1 MSLPYSDPARLEWG
15 SNNPFINHQARQG
28 ASGDDQRNDGISV
41 APSAFSIGAQ
51 ERRAVAEAMFARE
64 QQEKRV
70 KMEEELR
77 LAEEALLAAKGG
89 GSVKIEQPHESAAG
103 AEEDVVQREMAEL
116 SKRYA
121 RLGSVMQAKYGRTA
135 PPISL
140 VASVYADDDE
150 DEVAELATTSFKVK
164 VTPPEKWKGRYEH
177 VEREAWIRTVEGY
190 LASLGLKLT
199 ARIGRSLTPY
209 PHFIIRSLFSSDAT
223 NGSLSALSWFDAR
236 DRRDPFLSAQQVLDA
251 VRSHWKDDQA
261 AEAALD
267 AYRGARQGSLRAR
280 DFGSRVETLADACFD
295 QTFSESDRM
304 ATFVRGLNPAY
315 KDYVKTQLATLV
327 LVGKTPATLSSLVD
341 VAATAD
347 GLETFV
353 SSLKSKGSGG
363 GSSTTTP
370 NGAGKKTGT
379 ADDLGKVKGET
390 PSSSEE
396 KTRNWRSRAA
406 TWQSNHP
413 LSSSSDWRSDGNK
426 KPDQKQYC
434 YNCGRLADHFSRAC
448 PYDRKD
454 PKGTTLAALFAS
466 LSTTGSSESVEN
478 GSGKA
483 DEE

>member
-15 SNNPFINHQARQG
+15 SNNPFLTCQARQG
-28 ASGDDQRNDGISV
+28 VSGADDRNDGESIAISV
-41 APSAFSIGAQ
+41 LSVGAV
-51 ERRAVAEAMFARE
+51 ERRERAEAKLAQE
-64 QQEKRV
+64 QQEQRV

-77 LAEEALLAAKGG
+77 LAEEASAAAKEGR
-89 GSVKIEQPHESAAG
+89 SIKMERPNESAAD
-103 AEEDVVQREMAEL
+103 AEEEVVKREMAEL
-116 SKRYA
+116 SQRYA
-121 RLGSVMQAKYGRTA
+121 RLGSVMQAKYGKMVN
-135 PPISL
+135 PLLPVS
-140 VASVYADDDE
+140 SVYADDDE
-150 DEVAELATTSFKVK
+150 EVVELATTSYKVK
-164 VTPPEKWKGRYEH
+164 VTPPEKWKGRYDH

-190 LASLGLKLT
+190 FASLGLKLT
-199 ARIGRSLTPY
+199 ARIGRSSTPY

-223 NGSLSALSWFDAR
+223 NGSLSALAWFDAR
-236 DRRDPFLSAQQVLDA
+236 DRRSPFIFPKQVLQA
-251 VRSHWKDDQA
+251 VRDHWKDDQA

-267 AYRGARQGSLRAR
+267 AYRGARQGSLQAR

-304 ATFVRGLNPAY
+304 ATFVRGLTPAY
-315 KDYVKTQLATLV
+315 KDYVKTQMATLA
-327 LVGKTPATLSSLVD
+327 LVGKTPTSLSSLVD

-347 GLETFV
+347 ELETFV
-353 SSLKSKGSGG
+353 SSLKSKGGG
-363 GSSTTTP
+363 SGSSTTTP
-370 NGAGKKTGT
+370 DGAGKKTAT
-379 ADDLGKVKGET
+379 ADDLGKSKGEI

-413 LSSSSDWRSDGNK
+413 LSSSSDWRSDGDK

-448 PYDRKD
+448 PFDRKD
-454 PKGTTLAALFAS
+454 PKGITLAALFAS